1 MHNVTLNVSLVF
13 AIASIAG
20 CSAGP
25 SHGAS
30 SIASEV
36 AASPATSAQ
45 GCQSLGV
52 TTIPKIIPTLAK
64 TFDVNRDGIP
74 DVVVGSADGTDGVTL
89 AVMLGL
95 AGGGYGSLSFVD
107 FGADDVMEDFDI
119 RDVSGDGIPD
129 IVVAK
134 GYDYNTVAVVFGHG
148 DGTFAAPLTLTIDP
162 AGGAISVRIADF
174 NNDGH
179 PDFIAENSN
188 EPTVAVFLGNGQG
201 GFSAPVLSAFGGTS
215 SGEDTINAVDLN
227 RDGVLDIVVA
237 NGYSLGRGDGS
248 FQAPR
253 LLPNDPLFTS
263 DVVGDFNGDGI
274 PDIVGSFESVEL
286 FLGKGDGTFA
296 PGQAVRSPAPS
307 GIGHALLAADVDR
320 DGNTDL
326 VIAPQSGGN
335 STILFGAGDAGFPRS
350 QTFSQGYF
358 GASAAN
364 DGAGTSVIL
373 LGDAL
378 NTLRCGP

>member
-1 MHNVTLNVSLVF
+1 MRNVTLNASLVF

-25 SHGAS
+25 SDGAL

-36 AASPATSAQ
+36 AASPATSVQ

-52 TTIPKIIPTLAK
+52 ITVPKVIPTLAK
-64 TFDVNRDGIP
+64 TFDVNGDGIP
-74 DVVVGSADGTDGVTL
+74 DGVVGSADGTDAVTL
-89 AVMLGL
+89 SVMLGQ
-95 AGGGYGSLSFVD
+95 AGGGYGPLSFVD
-107 FGADDVMEDFDI
+107 FGADDLMEDFDI
-119 RDVSGDGIPD
+119 GDVSGDGIPD

-134 GYDYNTVAVVFGHG
+134 GYDFNTVAVVFGHG

-179 PDFIAENSN
+179 PDFIAEDSN
-188 EPTVAVFLGNGQG
+188 EAAVAVFLGNGKG
-201 GFSAPVLSAFGGTS
+201 GFSAPLLSAFGGTS
-215 SGEDTINAVDLN
+215 SGEDTINAVNLN
-227 RDGVLDIVVA
+227 HDGVLDFVVA
-237 NGYSLGRGDGS
+237 SGYSLGRGDGS
-248 FQAPR
+248 FLAPR
-253 LLPNDPLFTS
+253 SLPNNPLFTS

-274 PDIVGSFESVEL
+274 PDIVGSFQSVEL
-286 FLGKGDGTFA
+286 FLGKGDGTFG

-307 GIGHALLAADVDR
+307 EMGHALLAADVDR

-326 VIAPQSGGN
+326 VIASPFGGN

-350 QTFSQGYF
+350 QTFSQGSF
-358 GASAAN
+358 GASAAI

-373 LGDAL
+373 LGAEL
-378 NTLRCGP
+378 NTLRCGQ